1 MMTSAAA
8 GFRVNAG
15 RNAAAVILY
24 RYRVVGMDGDLNVTT
39 VARERFVDSV
49 VHNLEYHVVQTGAVI
64 GIADIHA
71 GRLRTASSPLIP

>member
-1 MMTSAAA
+1 
-8 GFRVNAG
+8 
-15 RNAAAVILY
+15 
-24 RYRVVGMDGDLNVTT
+24 

-71 GRLRTASSPLIP
+71 RALAHRIQPF